1 MIKMFDLYL
10 IKIQKKLSFF
20 QHCSYIR
27 TKTFLTMNKVLY
39 LVRHAT
45 AEEGGNSPIFRD
57 FDRDLTSTG
66 IIESARMGK
75 FLAATGVKFDLIIS
89 SAAERAKA
97 TAKIFAEQ
105 LNYDADSILID
116 DTIYGGGPRSY
127 ISVVNNLDETV
138 NVVAIFGHNPDVTF
152 FSEYL
157 TRADI
162 GGTMD
167 KSGVVVLGFENI
179 KWAEVSSK
187 MAKFLGYYSPQNISQ
202 S

>member
-1 MIKMFDLYL
+1 
-10 IKIQKKLSFF
+10 
-20 QHCSYIR
+20 
-27 TKTFLTMNKVLY
+27 MNKTLY
-39 LVRHAT
+39 VIRHAT
-45 AEEGGNSPIFRD
+45 AEDGGNSPMFRD

-75 FLAATGVKFDLIIS
+75 FLASKGIKFDLIVS

-105 LNYDADSILID
+105 LHYDADAIVID
-116 DTIYGGGPRSY
+116 DAIYGGGPRSY
-127 ISVVNNLDETV
+127 LSAVNLLDESV

-157 TRADI
+157 TRADV
-162 GGTMD
+162 GGSMD
-167 KSGVVVLGFENI
+167 KAGVIILEFEDI

-187 MAKFLGYYSPQNISQ
+187 MAKFLGYHSPQTIAHL
-202 S
+202 

>member
-1 MIKMFDLYL
+1 METMNKTLYL
-10 IKIQKKLSFF
+10 I
-20 QHCSYIR
+20 
-27 TKTFLTMNKVLY
+27 
-39 LVRHAT
+39 RHAT
-45 AEEGGNSPIFRD
+45 AEEGGNSPMFRD

-75 FLAATGVKFDLIIS
+75 FLAATDVKFDLIVS

-105 LNYDADSILID
+105 LNYDADAILID
-116 DTIYGGGPRSY
+116 DSLYGGGPRSY
-127 ISVVNNLDETV
+127 LSAVNQLDETV

-157 TRADI
+157 TRADV
-162 GGTMD
+162 GGSMD
-167 KSGVVVLGFENI
+167 KSGVMILAFENI

>member
-1 MIKMFDLYL
+1 
-10 IKIQKKLSFF
+10 
-20 QHCSYIR
+20 
-27 TKTFLTMNKVLY
+27 MNKTLY
-39 LVRHAT
+39 VIRHAT
-45 AEEGGNSPIFRD
+45 AEDGGNSPMFRD

-75 FLAATGVKFDLIIS
+75 FLASKGIKFDLIVS

-97 TAKIFAEQ
+97 TAKILAEQ
-105 LNYDADSILID
+105 LHYDTDAIVID
-116 DTIYGGGPRSY
+116 EAIYGGGPRSY
-127 ISVVNNLDETV
+127 LSAVNQLDESV
-138 NVVAIFGHNPDVTF
+138 NAVAIFGHNPDVTF

-162 GGTMD
+162 GGSMD
-167 KSGVVVLGFENI
+167 KAGIVVLEFEGI

-187 MAKFLGYYSPQNISQ
+187 TAQFLGYYSPQSISH